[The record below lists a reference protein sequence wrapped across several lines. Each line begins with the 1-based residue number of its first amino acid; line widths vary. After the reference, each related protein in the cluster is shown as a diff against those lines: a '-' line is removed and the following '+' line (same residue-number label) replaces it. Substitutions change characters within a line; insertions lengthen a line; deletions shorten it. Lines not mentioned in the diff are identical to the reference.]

1 MMMLPTEAERSR
13 LLSFMREL
21 ERLKE
26 NCRTAWTS
34 SGKRESIAEHSWRL
48 AMFAF
53 ILEDYFPKLDFYK
66 VVQLSLVHDLG
77 EAFEGDVSATIAVN
91 REEKAQTEEAA
102 LLRLSS
108 LLPDNSRQKLLALWA
123 EYNSGESK
131 EARLVKALDKMET
144 IIQHNQGKNPAD
156 FDYGFNLQY
165 GKELAQFHPLLALL
179 REQVDNETRKK
190 MGEKQSESEK

>member
-144 IIQHNQGKNPAD
+144 IIQHNQGKNPTD